1 VKHFFNNIGGTT
13 ATFMNVFT
21 QTLSYGDGKE
31 VTLETG
37 KLARQ
42 AHGSVVLSQG
52 KLKLLAT
59 VVSNKEA
66 RDGVDFLPMSV
77 DYQEKFA
84 AGGRIPGGFLRRE
97 GRLSNSEILV
107 CRIVDRTLRPLFPG
121 DYHAETQVMIQLI
134 SADAD
139 VVPDALVTLAAS
151 AAITISDIPF
161 EGPVSAPRV
170 GRINGE
176 WVINPSVAEME
187 NSDVDLI
194 VAGTAAD
201 INMVEGEMNG
211 ISEKEMVEALKF
223 AHTHIKNDCAA
234 QLALCDQMG
243 GRKAPREY
251 SHETNSEELAAT
263 VKEATYQQF
272 YDAAKVPSEKDE
284 RATKFGAINKAYI
297 ESLPEDTDSETKTM
311 VKRYLAKSKKEA
323 VRNMMLDNKQRL
335 DGRALNEVRQ
345 IWTEVDYLPSVH
357 GSALFTRGETQSLTS
372 VTLGSKLDQQ
382 MIDNYQAKSFSKL
395 MLHYNFPSFSVG
407 EARPN
412 RGPGRREIGHGNLAE
427 RGIKRMIPDDFPY
440 TLRIVSDILESNG
453 SSSMA
458 TVCAASMAMMDA
470 GIQVK
475 AGASGIAMGMVA
487 DKDGRY
493 AILSDILGD
502 EDHLGDMDFKVVG
515 NTDGI
520 YAVQMDMKVEGL
532 SYDVLEEALLQAKE
546 GRMHILGEMEKTI
559 STPNEGLKDHAPQIE
574 VMIIPKDKIGA
585 CIGSGGKVIQEIQAE
600 TGAIITIEEDGETGI
615 VEISGVGS
623 GPIEAAKEW
632 ILGIITDPEPG
643 TEYTG
648 KITKIMDFGA
658 FVEILP
664 GKEGLLHISEISWER
679 IETMDKAP
687 LKEGQEVT
695 VKLLAVDERSGK
707 LKLSMKVLT
716 EKPEGY
722 VERPPRERRDNDR
735 GGRGRDD
742 RRGGRDNR
750 GGGRGRDDRR
760 GGDRD
765 NRGGD
770 RRDNRSDN
778 RDSKPKNDSE
788 GDVG

>member
-1 VKHFFNNIGGTT
+1 
-13 ATFMNVFT
+13 MNVFT

-42 AHGSVVLSQG
+42 AHGAIVLSQG
-52 KLKLLAT
+52 RMKLLAT

-66 RDGVDFLPMSV
+66 RAGVDFLPMSV

-97 GRLSNSEILV
+97 GRLSNSEILI
-107 CRIVDRTLRPLFPG
+107 CRIVDRTLRPLFPS

-134 SADAD
+134 SADAEIL
-139 VVPDALVTLAAS
+139 PDALVALAAS
-151 AAITISDIPF
+151 AALTISDIPY
-161 EGPVSAPRV
+161 EGPISAPRV
-170 GRINGE
+170 GRVDGQ
-176 WVINPSVAEME
+176 WVINPTAAEME
-187 NSDVDLI
+187 NSDVDLL

-201 INMVEGEMNG
+201 VNMVEGEMNG

-223 AHTHIKNDCAA
+223 AHTFIKQDCAA
-234 QLALCDQMG
+234 QLALCEQMG

-251 SHETNSEELAAT
+251 NHETNSEELAAT
-263 VKEATYQQF
+263 VKEATYQKF

-284 RATKFGAINKAYI
+284 RSEKFGAINKEYI
-297 ESLPEDTDSETKTM
+297 ASLSEDTDGETITM

-323 VRNMMLDNKQRL
+323 VRNMMLDLKQRL

-345 IWTEVDYLPSVH
+345 IWSEVDYLPSVH

-412 RGPGRREIGHGNLAE
+412 RGPGRREIGHGALAE

-475 AGASGIAMGMVA
+475 SGASGIAMGMVA
-487 DKDGRY
+487 DKEGRY

-515 NTDGI
+515 NANGI

-532 SYDVLEEALLQAKE
+532 SYDVLEEALVQAKE

-559 STPNEGLKDHAPQIE
+559 SAPKTSLKDHAPQIE

-585 CIGSGGKVIQEIQAE
+585 CIGSGGKVIQQIQAE
-600 TGAIITIEEDGETGI
+600 TGAIITIEEDGDTGR
-615 VEISGVGS
+615 VEISGIGS
-623 GPIEAAKEW
+623 APIEAAKEW
-632 ILGIITDPEPG
+632 ITGIITDPEPG

-679 IETMDKAP
+679 LETMDKAP
-687 LKEGQEVT
+687 LSEGQEVT

-722 VERPPRERRDNDR
+722 VERPPREKRDGDRR
-735 GGRGRDD
+735 GGRDD
-742 RRGGRDNR
+742 RRGGGRDNR
-750 GGGRGRDDRR
+750 GGG
-760 GGDRD
+760 RD

-778 RDSKPKNDSE
+778 RNDDRDNKPAADSSE
-788 GDVG
+788 DVG

>member
-1 VKHFFNNIGGTT
+1 
-13 ATFMNVFT
+13 MNVFT
-21 QTLSYGDGKE
+21 QKLSYGDGKDI
-31 VTLETG
+31 TIETG

-42 AHGSVVLSQG
+42 AHGSVVVSQG

-59 VVSNKEA
+59 IVSNKDA

-107 CRIVDRTLRPLFPG
+107 CRIVDRTLRPLFPS
-121 DYHAETQVMIQLI
+121 DYHSETQVMIQLI
-134 SADAD
+134 SADPE
-139 VVPDALVTLAAS
+139 VMPDSLVGLAAS
-151 AAITISDIPF
+151 AALTITDIPF
-161 EGPVSAPRV
+161 EGPVSSLRV

-176 WVINPSVAEME
+176 WVINPFASQMADSE
-187 NSDVDLI
+187 VDLM

-211 ISEKEMVEALKF
+211 ISEKDMVEALKF

-234 QLALCDQMG
+234 QLELCDQMG
-243 GRKAPREY
+243 GRKAPRQY
-251 SHETNSEELAAT
+251 NHETNSDELKKQ
-263 VKEATYQQF
+263 VVDATYQKY
-272 YDAAKVPSEKDE
+272 YDAAKTPSVKEE
-284 RATKFGAINKAYI
+284 RAEKFKSIDNEYI
-297 ESLPEDTDSETKTM
+297 DSLPEDTDDSTMTM
-311 VKRYLAKSKKEA
+311 VKRYLGKSKKEA
-323 VRNMMLDNKQRL
+323 VRNMMLDLKQRL

-382 MIDNYQAKSFSKL
+382 MIDNYQEKSFSKF

-427 RGIKRMIPDDFPY
+427 RGLKRMIPDDFPY

-458 TVCAASMAMMDA
+458 TVCAGSMAMMDA

-475 AGASGIAMGMVA
+475 AGVSGIAMGMVA
-487 DKDGRY
+487 DDKGRY

-515 NTDGI
+515 NEDGI
-520 YAVQMDMKVEGL
+520 YACQMDMKVDGL

-546 GRMHILGEMEKTI
+546 GRMHILHEMEKTI
-559 STPNEGLKDHAPQIE
+559 ANPNSGLKDHAPQIE
-574 VMIIPKDKIGA
+574 MMTIPKDKIGA
-585 CIGSGGKVIQEIQAE
+585 VIGSGGKVIQEIQQE
-600 TGAIITIEEDGETGI
+600 TDATVTIEEDGDFGI

-632 ILGIITDPEPG
+632 ILGIITDPEVG
-643 TEYTG
+643 TEYVG
-648 KITKIMDFGA
+648 KIKSVVDFGA

-679 IETMDKAP
+679 LESMEDVFE
-687 LKEGQEVT
+687 EGEEVK
-695 VKLLAVDERSGK
+695 VKLIEFDERNGK
-707 LKLSMKVLT
+707 LRLSRKVLL

-722 VERPPRERRDNDR
+722 VERPPRERRDNNR
-735 GGRGRDD
+735 NSGD

-750 GGGRGRDDRR
+750 G
-760 GGDRD
+760 RD
-765 NRGGD
+765 NRG
-770 RRDNRSDN
+770 RNNR
-778 RDSKPKNDSE
+778 K
-788 GDVG
+788 

>member
-1 VKHFFNNIGGTT
+1 
-13 ATFMNVFT
+13 MNVFT
-21 QTLSYGDGKE
+21 QTLSYGDGKD

-42 AHGSVVLSQG
+42 AHGAVVLSQG
-52 KLKLLAT
+52 RMKLLAT

-66 RDGVDFLPMSV
+66 RAGVDFLPMSV

-97 GRLSNSEILV
+97 GRLSNSEILI
-107 CRIVDRTLRPLFPG
+107 CRIVDRTLRPLFPS

-139 VVPDALVTLAAS
+139 VLPDALVALAAS
-151 AAITISDIPF
+151 AALTISDIPY
-161 EGPVSAPRV
+161 EGPISAPRV
-170 GRINGE
+170 GRVDGE
-176 WVINPSVAEME
+176 WVINPTAAEME
-187 NSDVDLI
+187 NSDVDLL

-201 INMVEGEMNG
+201 VNMVEGEMNG

-223 AHTHIKNDCAA
+223 AHTFIKQDCAA

-251 SHETNSEELAAT
+251 NHETNSEELAAT
-263 VKEATYQQF
+263 VKEATYQKF

-284 RATKFGAINKAYI
+284 RSEKFGAINKEYI
-297 ESLPEDTDSETKTM
+297 ASLPEDTDGETITM

-323 VRNMMLDNKQRL
+323 VRNMMLDLKQRL

-345 IWTEVDYLPSVH
+345 IWSEVDYLPSVH

-412 RGPGRREIGHGNLAE
+412 RGPGRREIGHGALAE

-475 AGASGIAMGMVA
+475 SGASGIAMGMVA
-487 DKDGRY
+487 DKEGRY

-515 NTDGI
+515 NADGI

-532 SYDVLEEALLQAKE
+532 SYDVLEEALVQAKE

-559 STPNEGLKDHAPQIE
+559 SAPKTSLKDHAPQIE

-585 CIGSGGKVIQEIQAE
+585 CIGSGGKVIQQIQAE
-600 TGAIITIEEDGETGI
+600 TGAIITIEEDGDTGR
-615 VEISGVGS
+615 VEISGIGS
-623 GPIEAAKEW
+623 APIEAAKEW
-632 ILGIITDPEPG
+632 ITGIITDPEPG

-687 LKEGQEVT
+687 LSEGQEVT

-722 VERPPRERRDNDR
+722 VERPPREKRDGDRR
-735 GGRGRDD
+735 GGRDD
-742 RRGGRDNR
+742 RRGG
-750 GGGRGRDDRR
+750 G
-760 GGDRD
+760 RD

-778 RDSKPKNDSE
+778 RNDDRDNKPAADSSE
-788 GDVG
+788 DVG

>member
-1 VKHFFNNIGGTT
+1 
-13 ATFMNVFT
+13 MNVFT
-21 QTLSYGDGKE
+21 QKLSYGDGKDI
-31 VTLETG
+31 TIETG

-42 AHGSVVLSQG
+42 AHGSVVVSQG

-59 VVSNKEA
+59 IVSNKDA

-107 CRIVDRTLRPLFPG
+107 CRIVDRTLRPLFPS
-121 DYHAETQVMIQLI
+121 DYHSETQVMIQLI
-134 SADAD
+134 SADSE
-139 VVPDALVTLAAS
+139 VMPDALVGLAAS
-151 AAITISDIPF
+151 AALTITDIPF
-161 EGPVSAPRV
+161 EGPVSALRV

-176 WVINPSVAEME
+176 WVINPYASQMAD
-187 NSDVDLI
+187 SDVDLM

-234 QLALCDQMG
+234 QLALCDQLG
-243 GRKAPREY
+243 GRKAPRKY
-251 SHETNSEELAAT
+251 NHETNSDEL
-263 VKEATYQQF
+263 KKQIMDATYQKY
-272 YDAAKVPSEKDE
+272 YDAAKTPSVKEE
-284 RATKFGAINKAYI
+284 RAEKFKAIDNEYVD
-297 ESLPEDTDSETKTM
+297 SLPEDTDDSTMTM
-311 VKRYLAKSKKEA
+311 VKRYLGKSKKEA

-382 MIDNYQAKSFSKL
+382 MIDNYQEKSFSKF

-427 RGIKRMIPDDFPY
+427 RGLKRMIPDDFPY

-458 TVCAASMAMMDA
+458 TVCAGSMAMMDA

-475 AGASGIAMGMVA
+475 AGVSGIAMGMVA
-487 DKDGRY
+487 DDKGRY

-515 NTDGI
+515 NEDGI
-520 YAVQMDMKVEGL
+520 YACQMDMKVDGL
-532 SYDVLEEALLQAKE
+532 SYDVLEEALMQAKE
-546 GRMHILGEMEKTI
+546 GRMHILNEMEKTI
-559 STPNEGLKDHAPQIE
+559 SKPNTGLKDHAPQIE
-574 VMIIPKDKIGA
+574 VMTIPKDKIGA
-585 CIGSGGKVIQEIQAE
+585 VIGSGGKVIQEIQQE
-600 TGAIITIEEDGETGI
+600 TDAIVTIEEDGDFGI

-632 ILGIITDPEPG
+632 ILGIITDPEVG
-643 TEYTG
+643 TEYVG
-648 KITKIMDFGA
+648 KIKSIVDFGA

-679 IETMDKAP
+679 LESMADVFE
-687 LKEGQEVT
+687 EGEEVK
-695 VKLLAVDERSGK
+695 VKLIEFDERNGK
-707 LKLSMKVLT
+707 LRLSRKVLL

-722 VERPPRERRDNDR
+722 VERPPRERRDNNR
-735 GGRGRDD
+735 NGGD

-750 GGGRGRDDRR
+750 G
-760 GGDRD
+760 RD
-765 NRGGD
+765 NRG
-770 RRDNRSDN
+770 RNNR
-778 RDSKPKNDSE
+778 K
-788 GDVG
+788 

>member
-1 VKHFFNNIGGTT
+1 
-13 ATFMNVFT
+13 MNVFT
-21 QTLSYGDGKE
+21 QKLSYGDGKDI
-31 VTLETG
+31 TIETG

-42 AHGSVVLSQG
+42 AHGSVVVSQG

-59 VVSNKEA
+59 IVSNKDA

-107 CRIVDRTLRPLFPG
+107 CRIVDRTLRPLFPS
-121 DYHAETQVMIQLI
+121 DYHSETQVMIQLI
-134 SADAD
+134 SADPE
-139 VVPDALVTLAAS
+139 VMPDSLVGLAAS
-151 AAITISDIPF
+151 AALTITDIPF
-161 EGPVSAPRV
+161 EGPVSSLRV

-176 WVINPSVAEME
+176 WVINPFASQMAD
-187 NSDVDLI
+187 SDVDLM

-211 ISEKEMVEALKF
+211 ISEKDMVEALKF

-234 QLALCDQMG
+234 QLELCDQMG
-243 GRKAPREY
+243 GRKAPRQY
-251 SHETNSEELAAT
+251 NHETNSDDLKKQ
-263 VKEATYQQF
+263 VIDATYQKY
-272 YDAAKVPSEKDE
+272 YDAAKTPSVKEE
-284 RATKFGAINKAYI
+284 RAEKFKSIDNEYI
-297 ESLPEDTDSETKTM
+297 DSLPEDTDDSTMTM
-311 VKRYLAKSKKEA
+311 VKRYLGKSKKEA
-323 VRNMMLDNKQRL
+323 VRNMMLDLKQRL

-382 MIDNYQAKSFSKL
+382 MIDNYQEKSFSKF

-427 RGIKRMIPDDFPY
+427 RGLKRMIPDDFPY

-458 TVCAASMAMMDA
+458 TVCAGSMAMMDA

-475 AGASGIAMGMVA
+475 AGVSGIAMGMVA
-487 DKDGRY
+487 DDKGRY

-515 NTDGI
+515 NEDGI
-520 YAVQMDMKVEGL
+520 YACQMDMKVDGL

-546 GRMHILGEMEKTI
+546 GRMHILHEMEKTI
-559 STPNEGLKDHAPQIE
+559 AKPNSGLKDHAPQIE
-574 VMIIPKDKIGA
+574 MMTIPKDKIGA
-585 CIGSGGKVIQEIQAE
+585 VIGSGGKVIQEIQQE
-600 TGAIITIEEDGETGI
+600 TDATVTIEEDGDFGI

-632 ILGIITDPEPG
+632 ILGIITDPEVG
-643 TEYTG
+643 TEYVG
-648 KITKIMDFGA
+648 KIKSVVDFGA

-679 IETMDKAP
+679 LESMEDVFE
-687 LKEGQEVT
+687 EGEEVK
-695 VKLLAVDERSGK
+695 VKLIEFDERNGK
-707 LKLSMKVLT
+707 LRLSRKVLL

-722 VERPPRERRDNDR
+722 VERPPRERRDNNR
-735 GGRGRDD
+735 NSGD

-750 GGGRGRDDRR
+750 G
-760 GGDRD
+760 RD
-765 NRGGD
+765 NRG
-770 RRDNRSDN
+770 RNNR
-778 RDSKPKNDSE
+778 K
-788 GDVG
+788 

>member
-1 VKHFFNNIGGTT
+1 
-13 ATFMNVFT
+13 MNVFT
-21 QTLSYGDGKE
+21 QKLSYGDGKDI
-31 VTLETG
+31 TIETG

-42 AHGSVVLSQG
+42 AHGSVVVSQG

-59 VVSNKEA
+59 IVSNKDA

-107 CRIVDRTLRPLFPG
+107 CRIVDRTLRPLFPS
-121 DYHAETQVMIQLI
+121 DYHSETQVMIQLI
-134 SADAD
+134 SADSE
-139 VVPDALVTLAAS
+139 VMPDALVGLAAS
-151 AAITISDIPF
+151 AALTITDIPF
-161 EGPVSAPRV
+161 EGPVSALRV

-176 WVINPSVAEME
+176 WVINPYASQMAD
-187 NSDVDLI
+187 SDVDLM

-234 QLALCDQMG
+234 QVALCDQLG

-251 SHETNSEELAAT
+251 NHETNSDELKKQ
-263 VKEATYQQF
+263 VMDATYQKY
-272 YDAAKVPSEKDE
+272 YDAAKTPSVKEE
-284 RATKFGAINKAYI
+284 RAEKFKAIDNEYVD
-297 ESLPEDTDSETKTM
+297 SLPEDTDDSTMTM
-311 VKRYLAKSKKEA
+311 VKRYLGKSKKEA

-382 MIDNYQAKSFSKL
+382 MIDNYQEKSFSKF

-427 RGIKRMIPDDFPY
+427 RGLKRMIPDDFPY

-458 TVCAASMAMMDA
+458 TVCAGSMAMMDA

-475 AGASGIAMGMVA
+475 AGVSGIAMGMVA
-487 DKDGRY
+487 DDKGRY

-515 NTDGI
+515 NEDGI
-520 YAVQMDMKVEGL
+520 YACQMDMKVDGL
-532 SYDVLEEALLQAKE
+532 SYDVLEEALMQAKE
-546 GRMHILGEMEKTI
+546 GRMHILNEMEKTI
-559 STPNEGLKDHAPQIE
+559 SKPNTGLKDHAPQIE
-574 VMIIPKDKIGA
+574 VMTIPKDKIGA
-585 CIGSGGKVIQEIQAE
+585 VIGSGGKVIQEIQQE
-600 TGAIITIEEDGETGI
+600 TDAIVTIEEDGDFGI

-632 ILGIITDPEPG
+632 ILGIITDPEVG
-643 TEYTG
+643 T
-648 KITKIMDFGA
+648 
-658 FVEILP
+658 
-664 GKEGLLHISEISWER
+664 
-679 IETMDKAP
+679 
-687 LKEGQEVT
+687 
-695 VKLLAVDERSGK
+695 
-707 LKLSMKVLT
+707 
-716 EKPEGY
+716 
-722 VERPPRERRDNDR
+722 
-735 GGRGRDD
+735 
-742 RRGGRDNR
+742 
-750 GGGRGRDDRR
+750 
-760 GGDRD
+760 
-765 NRGGD
+765 
-770 RRDNRSDN
+770 
-778 RDSKPKNDSE
+778 
-788 GDVG
+788 

>member
-1 VKHFFNNIGGTT
+1 
-13 ATFMNVFT
+13 MNVFT
-21 QTLSYGDGKE
+21 QKLSYGDGKDI
-31 VTLETG
+31 TIETG

-42 AHGSVVLSQG
+42 AHGSVVVSQG

-59 VVSNKEA
+59 IVSNKDA

-107 CRIVDRTLRPLFPG
+107 CRIVDRTLRPLFPS
-121 DYHAETQVMIQLI
+121 DYHSETQVMIQLI
-134 SADAD
+134 SADPE
-139 VVPDALVTLAAS
+139 VMPDSLVGLAAS
-151 AAITISDIPF
+151 AALTITDIPF
-161 EGPVSAPRV
+161 EGPVSSLRV

-176 WVINPSVAEME
+176 WVINPFASQMAD
-187 NSDVDLI
+187 SDVDLM

-211 ISEKEMVEALKF
+211 ISEKDMVEALKF

-234 QLALCDQMG
+234 QLELCDQMG
-243 GRKAPREY
+243 GRKAPRQY
-251 SHETNSEELAAT
+251 NHETNSDELKKQ
-263 VKEATYQQF
+263 VVDATYQKY
-272 YDAAKVPSEKDE
+272 YDAAKTPSVKEE
-284 RATKFGAINKAYI
+284 RAEKFKSIDNEYI
-297 ESLPEDTDSETKTM
+297 DSLPEDTDDSTMTM
-311 VKRYLAKSKKEA
+311 VKRYLGKSKKEA
-323 VRNMMLDNKQRL
+323 VRNMMLDLKQRL

-382 MIDNYQAKSFSKL
+382 MIDNYQEKSFSKF

-427 RGIKRMIPDDFPY
+427 RGLKRMIPDDFPY

-458 TVCAASMAMMDA
+458 TVCAGSMAMMDA

-475 AGASGIAMGMVA
+475 AGVSGIAMGMVA
-487 DKDGRY
+487 DDKGRY

-515 NTDGI
+515 NEDGI
-520 YAVQMDMKVEGL
+520 YACQMDMKVDGL

-546 GRMHILGEMEKTI
+546 GRMHILHEMEKTI
-559 STPNEGLKDHAPQIE
+559 ANPNSGLKDHAPQIE
-574 VMIIPKDKIGA
+574 MMTIPKDKIGA
-585 CIGSGGKVIQEIQAE
+585 VIGSGGKVIQEIQQE
-600 TGAIITIEEDGETGI
+600 TDATVTIEEDGDFGI

-632 ILGIITDPEPG
+632 ILGIITDPEVG
-643 TEYTG
+643 TEYVG
-648 KITKIMDFGA
+648 KIKSVVDFGA

-679 IETMDKAP
+679 LESMEDVFE
-687 LKEGQEVT
+687 EGEEVK
-695 VKLLAVDERSGK
+695 VKLIEFDERNGK
-707 LKLSMKVLT
+707 LRLSRKVLL

-722 VERPPRERRDNDR
+722 VERPPRERRDNNR
-735 GGRGRDD
+735 NSGD

-750 GGGRGRDDRR
+750 G
-760 GGDRD
+760 RD
-765 NRGGD
+765 NRG
-770 RRDNRSDN
+770 RNNR
-778 RDSKPKNDSE
+778 K
-788 GDVG
+788 

>member
-1 VKHFFNNIGGTT
+1 
-13 ATFMNVFT
+13 MNVFT
-21 QTLSYGDGKE
+21 QKLSYGDGKDI
-31 VTLETG
+31 TIETG

-42 AHGSVVLSQG
+42 AHGSVVVSQG

-59 VVSNKEA
+59 IVSNKDA

-107 CRIVDRTLRPLFPG
+107 CRIVDRTLRPLFPS
-121 DYHAETQVMIQLI
+121 DYHSETQVMIQLI
-134 SADAD
+134 SADPE
-139 VVPDALVTLAAS
+139 VMPDSLVGLAAS
-151 AAITISDIPF
+151 AALTITDIPF
-161 EGPVSAPRV
+161 EGPVSSLRV

-176 WVINPSVAEME
+176 WVINPFASQMAD
-187 NSDVDLI
+187 SDVDLM

-211 ISEKEMVEALKF
+211 ISEKDMVEALKF

-234 QLALCDQMG
+234 QLELCNQMG
-243 GRKAPREY
+243 GRKAPRQY
-251 SHETNSEELAAT
+251 NHETNSDELKKQ
-263 VKEATYQQF
+263 VVDATYQKY
-272 YDAAKVPSEKDE
+272 YDAAKTPSVKEE
-284 RATKFGAINKAYI
+284 RAEKFKSIDNEYI
-297 ESLPEDTDSETKTM
+297 DSLPEDTDDSTMTM
-311 VKRYLAKSKKEA
+311 VKRYLGKSKKEA
-323 VRNMMLDNKQRL
+323 VRNMMLDLKQRL

-382 MIDNYQAKSFSKL
+382 MIDNYQEKSFSKF

-427 RGIKRMIPDDFPY
+427 RGLKRMIPDDFPY

-458 TVCAASMAMMDA
+458 TVCAGSMAMMDA

-475 AGASGIAMGMVA
+475 AGVSGIAMGMVA
-487 DKDGRY
+487 DDKGRY

-515 NTDGI
+515 NEDGI
-520 YAVQMDMKVEGL
+520 YACQMDMKVDGL

-546 GRMHILGEMEKTI
+546 GRMHILHEMEKTI
-559 STPNEGLKDHAPQIE
+559 AKPNSGLKDHAPQIE
-574 VMIIPKDKIGA
+574 MMTIPKDKIGA
-585 CIGSGGKVIQEIQAE
+585 VIGSGGKVIQEIQQE
-600 TGAIITIEEDGETGI
+600 TDATVTIEEDGDFGI

-632 ILGIITDPEPG
+632 ILGIITDPEVG
-643 TEYTG
+643 TEYVG
-648 KITKIMDFGA
+648 KIKSVVDFGA

-679 IETMDKAP
+679 LESMEDVFE
-687 LKEGQEVT
+687 EGEEVK
-695 VKLLAVDERSGK
+695 VKLIEFDERNGK
-707 LKLSMKVLT
+707 LRLSRKVLL

-722 VERPPRERRDNDR
+722 VERPPRERRDNNR
-735 GGRGRDD
+735 NSGD

-750 GGGRGRDDRR
+750 G
-760 GGDRD
+760 RD
-765 NRGGD
+765 NRG
-770 RRDNRSDN
+770 RNNR
-778 RDSKPKNDSE
+778 K
-788 GDVG
+788 

>member
-1 VKHFFNNIGGTT
+1 
-13 ATFMNVFT
+13 MNVFT
-21 QTLSYGDGKE
+21 QTLSYGDGKD

-42 AHGSVVLSQG
+42 AHGAIVLSQG
-52 KLKLLAT
+52 RMKLLAT

-66 RDGVDFLPMSV
+66 RAGVDFLPMSV

-97 GRLSNSEILV
+97 GRLSNSEILI
-107 CRIVDRTLRPLFPG
+107 CRIVDRTLRPLFPS

-134 SADAD
+134 SADVD
-139 VVPDALVTLAAS
+139 VLPDALVALAAS
-151 AAITISDIPF
+151 AALTISDIPY
-161 EGPVSAPRV
+161 EGPISAPRV
-170 GRINGE
+170 GRVDGE
-176 WVINPSVAEME
+176 WVINPTAAEME
-187 NSDVDLI
+187 NSDVDLL

-201 INMVEGEMNG
+201 VNMVEGEMNG

-223 AHTHIKNDCAA
+223 AHTFIKQDCAA

-251 SHETNSEELAAT
+251 NHETNSEELAAT
-263 VKEATYQQF
+263 VKEATYQKF

-284 RATKFGAINKAYI
+284 RSEKFGAINKEYI
-297 ESLPEDTDSETKTM
+297 ASLSEDTDGETITM

-323 VRNMMLDNKQRL
+323 VRNMMLDLKQRL

-345 IWTEVDYLPSVH
+345 IWSEVDYLPSVH

-412 RGPGRREIGHGNLAE
+412 RGPGRREIGHGALAE

-475 AGASGIAMGMVA
+475 SGASGIAMGMVA
-487 DKDGRY
+487 DKEGRY

-515 NTDGI
+515 NADGI

-532 SYDVLEEALLQAKE
+532 SYDVLEEALVQAKE

-559 STPNEGLKDHAPQIE
+559 SAPKTSLKDHAPQIE

-585 CIGSGGKVIQEIQAE
+585 CIGSGGKVIQQIQAE
-600 TGAIITIEEDGETGI
+600 TGAIITIEEDGDTGR
-615 VEISGVGS
+615 VEISGIGS
-623 GPIEAAKEW
+623 APIEAAKEW
-632 ILGIITDPEPG
+632 ITGIITDPEPG

-687 LKEGQEVT
+687 LSEGQEVT

-722 VERPPRERRDNDR
+722 VERPPREKRDGDRR
-735 GGRGRDD
+735 GGRDD
-742 RRGGRDNR
+742 RRGGGRDNR
-750 GGGRGRDDRR
+750 GGG
-760 GGDRD
+760 RD

-778 RDSKPKNDSE
+778 RNDDRDNKPAADSSE
-788 GDVG
+788 DVG

>member
-1 VKHFFNNIGGTT
+1 
-13 ATFMNVFT
+13 MNVFT
-21 QTLSYGDGKE
+21 QKLSYGDGKD

-42 AHGSVVLSQG
+42 AHGAVVLTQG
-52 KLKLLAT
+52 KMKLLAT
-59 VVSNKEA
+59 VVSNKDA

-97 GRLSNSEILV
+97 GRLSNAEILV
-107 CRIVDRTLRPLFPG
+107 CRIVDRTLRPLFPN
-121 DYHAETQVMIQLI
+121 DYHAETQVMIQLM

-139 VVPDALVTLAAS
+139 VLPDALVALAAS
-151 AAITISDIPF
+151 AALTITDIPF
-161 EGPVSAPRV
+161 EGPVSSPRV

-176 WVINPSVAEME
+176 WVINPTASEME
-187 NSDVDLI
+187 NSDVDLM

-223 AHTHIKNDCAA
+223 AHQFIKKDCEA
-234 QLALCDQMG
+234 QLALCEQMG
-243 GRKAPREY
+243 GRKASRVY
-251 SHETNSEELAAT
+251 NHETNSDELKTT
-263 VKEATYQQF
+263 VIDATYQKY
-272 YDAAKVPSEKDE
+272 YDAAKVPSVKEERSEKF
-284 RATKFGAINKAYI
+284 KAIDKEYI
-297 ESLPEDTDSETKTM
+297 ESLSEDTDGETLTM
-311 VKRYLAKSKKEA
+311 VKRYLGKSKKEA
-323 VRNMMLDNKQRL
+323 VRNMMLDLKQRL

-345 IWTEVDYLPSVH
+345 IWSEVDFLPSAH

-382 MIDNYQAKSFSKL
+382 MIDNAMEKYFSKF

-427 RGIKRMIPDDFPY
+427 RGLKKMLPDDFPY

-458 TVCAASMAMMDA
+458 TVCAGSMAMMDA

-475 AGASGIAMGMVA
+475 SGLSGIAMGMVA
-487 DKDGRY
+487 DKDGSY

-502 EDHLGDMDFKVVG
+502 EDHLGDMDFKVMG
-515 NTDGI
+515 NENGI
-520 YAVQMDMKVEGL
+520 YACQMDMKVEGL

-546 GRMHILGEMEKTI
+546 GRIHILREMEKTI
-559 STPNEGLKDHAPQIE
+559 AKPNENLKDHAPQIE
-574 VMIIPKDKIGA
+574 MMQIPKYKIGA
-585 CIGSGGKVIQEIQAE
+585 VIGSGGKVIQEIQRE
-600 TGAIITIEEDGETGI
+600 TGAIVTIEEEGDFGN

-623 GPIEAAKEW
+623 GPIEAAKAW
-632 ILGIITDPEPG
+632 IMGIITDPEPG

-658 FVEILP
+658 FVQILP

-687 LKEGQEVT
+687 LAEGQEVT
-695 VKLLAVDERSGK
+695 VKLLEIDERSGK
-707 LKLSMKVLT
+707 MKLSMKVLT

-722 VERPPRERRDNDR
+722 IERPPREKREGDR
-735 GGRGRDD
+735 GGRDD
-742 RRGGRDNR
+742 RRGGGRDNR

-760 GGDRD
+760 SNDR
-765 NRGGD
+765 
-770 RRDNRSDN
+770 
-778 RDSKPKNDSE
+778 
-788 GDVG
+788 

>member
-1 VKHFFNNIGGTT
+1 
-13 ATFMNVFT
+13 MNVFT
-21 QTLSYGDGKE
+21 QKLSYGDGKDI
-31 VTLETG
+31 TIETG

-42 AHGSVVLSQG
+42 AHGSVVVSQG

-59 VVSNKEA
+59 IVSNKDA

-97 GRLSNSEILV
+97 GRLSNAEILV
-107 CRIVDRTLRPLFPG
+107 CRIVDRTLRPLFPS
-121 DYHAETQVMIQLI
+121 DYHSETQVMIQLI
-134 SADAD
+134 SADSE
-139 VVPDALVTLAAS
+139 VMPDALVGLAAS
-151 AAITISDIPF
+151 AALTLTDIPF
-161 EGPVSAPRV
+161 EGPVSALRV

-176 WVINPSVAEME
+176 WVINPYASQMAD
-187 NSDVDLI
+187 SDVDLM

-201 INMVEGEMNG
+201 INMVEGEMSG

-243 GRKAPREY
+243 GRKTPREY
-251 SHETNSEELAAT
+251 NHETNSDELKKQ
-263 VKEATYQQF
+263 VMDATYQKY
-272 YDAAKVPSEKDE
+272 YDAAKTPSVKEE
-284 RATKFGAINKAYI
+284 RAEKFKAIDNEYVD
-297 ESLPEDTDSETKTM
+297 SLPEDTDDTKMTM
-311 VKRYLAKSKKEA
+311 IKRYLGKSKKEA

-382 MIDNYQAKSFSKL
+382 MIDNYQEKSFSKF

-427 RGIKRMIPDDFPY
+427 RGLKRMIPDDFPY

-458 TVCAASMAMMDA
+458 TVCAGSMAMMDA

-475 AGASGIAMGMVA
+475 AGVSGIAMGMVA
-487 DKDGRY
+487 DDKGRY

-515 NTDGI
+515 NEDGI
-520 YAVQMDMKVEGL
+520 YACQMDMKVDGL
-532 SYDVLEEALLQAKE
+532 SYDVLEEALMQAKE
-546 GRMHILGEMEKTI
+546 GRMHILNEMEKTI
-559 STPNEGLKDHAPQIE
+559 SKPNKGLKDHAPQIE
-574 VMIIPKDKIGA
+574 VMTIPKDKIGA
-585 CIGSGGKVIQEIQAE
+585 VIGSGGKVIQEIQQE
-600 TGAIITIEEDGETGI
+600 TDAIVTIEEDGDFGI

-632 ILGIITDPEPG
+632 ILGIITDPEVG
-643 TEYTG
+643 TEYVG
-648 KITKIMDFGA
+648 KIKSIVDFGA

-679 IETMDKAP
+679 LESMADVFE
-687 LKEGQEVT
+687 EGEEVK
-695 VKLLAVDERSGK
+695 VKLIEFDERNGK
-707 LKLSMKVLT
+707 LRLSRKVLL

-722 VERPPRERRDNDR
+722 VERPPRERRDNNR
-735 GGRGRDD
+735 NGGD

-750 GGGRGRDDRR
+750 G
-760 GGDRD
+760 RD
-765 NRGGD
+765 NRG
-770 RRDNRSDN
+770 RNNR
-778 RDSKPKNDSE
+778 K
-788 GDVG
+788 

>member
-1 VKHFFNNIGGTT
+1 
-13 ATFMNVFT
+13 MNVFT
-21 QTLSYGDGKE
+21 QKLSYGDGKD

-42 AHGSVVLSQG
+42 AHGAVVLTQG
-52 KLKLLAT
+52 KMKLLAT
-59 VVSNKEA
+59 VVSNKDA

-97 GRLSNSEILV
+97 GRLSNAEILV
-107 CRIVDRTLRPLFPG
+107 CRIVDRTLRPLFPN
-121 DYHAETQVMIQLI
+121 DYHAETQVMIQLM

-139 VVPDALVTLAAS
+139 VLPDALVALAAS
-151 AAITISDIPF
+151 AALTITDIPF
-161 EGPVSAPRV
+161 EGPVSSPRV

-176 WVINPSVAEME
+176 WVINPTASEME
-187 NSDVDLI
+187 NSDVDLM

-223 AHTHIKNDCAA
+223 AHQFIKKDCEA
-234 QLALCDQMG
+234 QLALCEQMG
-243 GRKAPREY
+243 GRKASRVY
-251 SHETNSEELAAT
+251 NHETNSDELKTT
-263 VKEATYQQF
+263 VIDATYQKY
-272 YDAAKVPSEKDE
+272 YDAAKVPSVKEERSEKF
-284 RATKFGAINKAYI
+284 KAIDKEYI
-297 ESLPEDTDSETKTM
+297 ESLSEDTDGETLTM
-311 VKRYLAKSKKEA
+311 VKRYLGKSKKEA
-323 VRNMMLDNKQRL
+323 VRNMMLDLKQRL

-345 IWTEVDYLPSVH
+345 IWSEVDFLPSAH

-382 MIDNYQAKSFSKL
+382 MIDNAMEKYFSKF

-427 RGIKRMIPDDFPY
+427 RGLKKMLPDDFPY

-458 TVCAASMAMMDA
+458 TVCAGSMAMMDA

-475 AGASGIAMGMVA
+475 SGLSGIAMGMVA

-502 EDHLGDMDFKVVG
+502 EDHLGDMDFKVMG
-515 NTDGI
+515 NENGI
-520 YAVQMDMKVEGL
+520 YACQMDMKVEGL

-546 GRMHILGEMEKTI
+546 GRIHILREMEKTI
-559 STPNEGLKDHAPQIE
+559 AKPNENLKDHAPQIE
-574 VMIIPKDKIGA
+574 MMQIPKDKIGA
-585 CIGSGGKVIQEIQAE
+585 VIGSGGKVIQEIQRE
-600 TGAIITIEEDGETGI
+600 TGAIVTIEEEGDFGN

-623 GPIEAAKEW
+623 GPIEAAKAW
-632 ILGIITDPEPG
+632 IMGIITDPEPG

-658 FVEILP
+658 FVQILP

-687 LKEGQEVT
+687 LAEGQEVT
-695 VKLLAVDERSGK
+695 VKLLEIDERSGK
-707 LKLSMKVLT
+707 MKLSMKVLT

-722 VERPPRERRDNDR
+722 IERPPREKREGDR
-735 GGRGRDD
+735 GGRDD
-742 RRGGRDNR
+742 RRGGGRDNR

-760 GGDRD
+760 SNDR
-765 NRGGD
+765 
-770 RRDNRSDN
+770 
-778 RDSKPKNDSE
+778 
-788 GDVG
+788 

>member
-1 VKHFFNNIGGTT
+1 
-13 ATFMNVFT
+13 MNVFT
-21 QTLSYGDGKE
+21 QKLSYGDGKD

-42 AHGSVVLSQG
+42 AHGAVVLTQG
-52 KLKLLAT
+52 KMKLLAT
-59 VVSNKEA
+59 VVSNKDA

-97 GRLSNSEILV
+97 GRLSNAEILV
-107 CRIVDRTLRPLFPG
+107 CRIVDRTLRPLFPN
-121 DYHAETQVMIQLI
+121 DYHAETQVMIQLM

-139 VVPDALVTLAAS
+139 VLPDALVALAAS
-151 AAITISDIPF
+151 AALTITDIPF
-161 EGPVSAPRV
+161 EGPVSSPRV

-176 WVINPSVAEME
+176 WVINPTASEME
-187 NSDVDLI
+187 NSDVDLM

-223 AHTHIKNDCAA
+223 AHQFIKKDCEA
-234 QLALCDQMG
+234 QLALCEQMG
-243 GRKAPREY
+243 GRKASRVY
-251 SHETNSEELAAT
+251 NHETNSDELKTT
-263 VKEATYQQF
+263 VIDATYQKY
-272 YDAAKVPSEKDE
+272 YDAAKVPSVKEERSEKF
-284 RATKFGAINKAYI
+284 KAIDKEYI
-297 ESLPEDTDSETKTM
+297 ESLSEDTDGETLIM
-311 VKRYLAKSKKEA
+311 VKRYLGKSKKEA
-323 VRNMMLDNKQRL
+323 VRNMMLDLKQRL

-345 IWTEVDYLPSVH
+345 IWSEVDFLPSAH

-382 MIDNYQAKSFSKL
+382 MIDNAMEKYFSKF

-427 RGIKRMIPDDFPY
+427 RGLKKMLPDDFPY

-458 TVCAASMAMMDA
+458 TVCAGSMAMMDA

-475 AGASGIAMGMVA
+475 SGLSGIAMGMVA

-502 EDHLGDMDFKVVG
+502 EDHLGDMDFKVMG
-515 NTDGI
+515 NENGI
-520 YAVQMDMKVEGL
+520 YACQMDMKVEGL

-546 GRMHILGEMEKTI
+546 GRIHILREMEKTI
-559 STPNEGLKDHAPQIE
+559 AKPNENLKDHAPQIE
-574 VMIIPKDKIGA
+574 MMQIPKDKIGA
-585 CIGSGGKVIQEIQAE
+585 VIGSGGKVIQEIQRE
-600 TGAIITIEEDGETGI
+600 TGAIVTIEEEGDFGN

-623 GPIEAAKEW
+623 GPIEAAKAW

-658 FVEILP
+658 FVQILP

-687 LKEGQEVT
+687 LAEGQEVT
-695 VKLLAVDERSGK
+695 VKLLEIDERSGK
-707 LKLSMKVLT
+707 MKLSMKVLT

-722 VERPPRERRDNDR
+722 IERPPREKREGDR
-735 GGRGRDD
+735 GGRDD
-742 RRGGRDNR
+742 RRGGGRDNR

-760 GGDRD
+760 SNDR
-765 NRGGD
+765 
-770 RRDNRSDN
+770 
-778 RDSKPKNDSE
+778 
-788 GDVG
+788 

>member
-1 VKHFFNNIGGTT
+1 
-13 ATFMNVFT
+13 MNVFT
-21 QTLSYGDGKE
+21 QTLSYGDGKD

-42 AHGSVVLSQG
+42 AHGAIVLSQG
-52 KLKLLAT
+52 RMKLLAT

-66 RDGVDFLPMSV
+66 RAGVDFLPMSV

-97 GRLSNSEILV
+97 GRLSNSEILI
-107 CRIVDRTLRPLFPG
+107 CRIVDRTLRPLFPS

-139 VVPDALVTLAAS
+139 VLPDALVALAAS
-151 AAITISDIPF
+151 AALTISDIPY
-161 EGPVSAPRV
+161 EGPISAPRV
-170 GRINGE
+170 GRVDGE
-176 WVINPSVAEME
+176 WVINPTAAEME
-187 NSDVDLI
+187 NSDVDLL

-201 INMVEGEMNG
+201 VNMVEGEMNG

-223 AHTHIKNDCAA
+223 AHTFIKQDCAA

-251 SHETNSEELAAT
+251 NHETNSEELAAT
-263 VKEATYQQF
+263 VKEATYQKF

-284 RATKFGAINKAYI
+284 RSEKFGAINKEYI
-297 ESLPEDTDSETKTM
+297 ASLSEDTDGETITM
-311 VKRYLAKSKKEA
+311 VKRDLAKSKKEA
-323 VRNMMLDNKQRL
+323 ERNMMLDLKQRL

-345 IWTEVDYLPSVH
+345 IWSEVDYLPSVH

-412 RGPGRREIGHGNLAE
+412 RGPGRREIGHGALAE

-475 AGASGIAMGMVA
+475 SGASGIAMGMVA
-487 DKDGRY
+487 DKEGRY

-515 NTDGI
+515 NANGI

-532 SYDVLEEALLQAKE
+532 SYDVLEEALVQAKE

-559 STPNEGLKDHAPQIE
+559 SAPKTSLKDHAPQIE

-585 CIGSGGKVIQEIQAE
+585 CIGSGGKVIQQIQAE
-600 TGAIITIEEDGETGI
+600 TGAIITIEEDGDTGR
-615 VEISGVGS
+615 VEISGIGS
-623 GPIEAAKEW
+623 APIEAAKEW
-632 ILGIITDPEPG
+632 ITGIITDPEPG

-687 LKEGQEVT
+687 LSEGQEVT

-722 VERPPRERRDNDR
+722 VERPPREKRDGDRR
-735 GGRGRDD
+735 GGRDD
-742 RRGGRDNR
+742 RRGGGRDNR
-750 GGGRGRDDRR
+750 GGG
-760 GGDRD
+760 RD

-778 RDSKPKNDSE
+778 RNDDRDNKPAADSSE
-788 GDVG
+788 DVG

>member
-1 VKHFFNNIGGTT
+1 
-13 ATFMNVFT
+13 MNVFT
-21 QTLSYGDGKE
+21 QKLSYGDGKDI
-31 VTLETG
+31 TIETG

-42 AHGSVVLSQG
+42 AHGSVVVSQG

-59 VVSNKEA
+59 IVSNKDA

-97 GRLSNSEILV
+97 GRLSNAEILV
-107 CRIVDRTLRPLFPG
+107 CRIVDRTLRPLFPS
-121 DYHAETQVMIQLI
+121 DYHSETQVMIQLI
-134 SADAD
+134 SADSE
-139 VVPDALVTLAAS
+139 VMPDALVGLAAS
-151 AAITISDIPF
+151 AALTITDIPF
-161 EGPVSAPRV
+161 EGPVSALRV

-176 WVINPSVAEME
+176 WLINPYASQMAD
-187 NSDVDLI
+187 SDVDLM

-243 GRKAPREY
+243 GRKTPREY
-251 SHETNSEELAAT
+251 NHETNSDELKKQ
-263 VKEATYQQF
+263 VMDATYQKY
-272 YDAAKVPSEKDE
+272 YDAAKTPSVKEE
-284 RATKFGAINKAYI
+284 RAEKFKAIDNEYVD
-297 ESLPEDTDSETKTM
+297 SLPEDTDDTKMTM
-311 VKRYLAKSKKEA
+311 IKRYLGKSKKEA

-382 MIDNYQAKSFSKL
+382 MIDNYQEKSFSKF

-427 RGIKRMIPDDFPY
+427 RGLKRMIPDDFPY

-458 TVCAASMAMMDA
+458 TVCAGSMAMMDA

-475 AGASGIAMGMVA
+475 AGVSGIAMGMVA
-487 DKDGRY
+487 DDKGRY

-515 NTDGI
+515 NEDGI
-520 YAVQMDMKVEGL
+520 YACQMDMKVDGL
-532 SYDVLEEALLQAKE
+532 SYDVLEEALMQAKE
-546 GRMHILGEMEKTI
+546 GRMHILNEMEKTI
-559 STPNEGLKDHAPQIE
+559 SKPNKGLKDHAPQIE
-574 VMIIPKDKIGA
+574 VMTIPKDKIGA
-585 CIGSGGKVIQEIQAE
+585 VIGSGGKVIQEIQQE
-600 TGAIITIEEDGETGI
+600 TDATVTIEEDGDFGI

-632 ILGIITDPEPG
+632 ILGIITDPEVG
-643 TEYTG
+643 TEYVG
-648 KITKIMDFGA
+648 KIKSIVDFGA

-679 IETMDKAP
+679 LESMADVFE
-687 LKEGQEVT
+687 EGEEVK
-695 VKLLAVDERSGK
+695 VKLIEFDERNGK
-707 LKLSMKVLT
+707 LRLSRKVLL

-722 VERPPRERRDNDR
+722 VERPPRERRDNNR
-735 GGRGRDD
+735 NGGD

-750 GGGRGRDDRR
+750 G
-760 GGDRD
+760 RD
-765 NRGGD
+765 NRG
-770 RRDNRSDN
+770 RNNR
-778 RDSKPKNDSE
+778 K
-788 GDVG
+788 

>member
-1 VKHFFNNIGGTT
+1 
-13 ATFMNVFT
+13 MNVFT
-21 QTLSYGDGKE
+21 QKLSYGDGKDI
-31 VTLETG
+31 TIETG

-42 AHGSVVLSQG
+42 AHGSVVVSQG

-59 VVSNKEA
+59 IVSNEDA

-77 DYQEKFA
+77 DYHEKFA

-107 CRIVDRTLRPLFPG
+107 CRIVDRTLRPLFPS
-121 DYHAETQVMIQLI
+121 DYHSETQVMIQLI
-134 SADAD
+134 SADPE
-139 VVPDALVTLAAS
+139 VMPDSLVGLAAS
-151 AAITISDIPF
+151 AALTITDIPF
-161 EGPVSAPRV
+161 EGPVSSLRV

-176 WVINPSVAEME
+176 WIINPFASQMAD
-187 NSDVDLI
+187 SDVDLM

-211 ISEKEMVEALKF
+211 ISEKDMVEALKF

-234 QLALCDQMG
+234 QLELCDQMG
-243 GRKAPREY
+243 GRKAPRQY
-251 SHETNSEELAAT
+251 NHETNSDELKKQ
-263 VKEATYQQF
+263 VVDATYQKY
-272 YDAAKVPSEKDE
+272 YDAAKTPSVKEE
-284 RATKFGAINKAYI
+284 RAEKFKSIDNEYI
-297 ESLPEDTDSETKTM
+297 DSLPEDTDDSTMTM
-311 VKRYLAKSKKEA
+311 VKRYLGMSKKEA
-323 VRNMMLDNKQRL
+323 VRNMMLDLKQRL

-382 MIDNYQAKSFSKL
+382 MIDNYQEKSFSKF

-427 RGIKRMIPDDFPY
+427 RGLKRMIPDDFPY

-458 TVCAASMAMMDA
+458 TVCAGSMAMMDA

-475 AGASGIAMGMVA
+475 AGVSGIAMGMVA
-487 DKDGRY
+487 DDKGRY

-515 NTDGI
+515 NEDGI
-520 YAVQMDMKVEGL
+520 YACQMDMKVDGL

-546 GRMHILGEMEKTI
+546 GRMHILHEMEKTI
-559 STPNEGLKDHAPQIE
+559 ANPNSGLKDHAPQIE
-574 VMIIPKDKIGA
+574 MMTIPKDKIGA
-585 CIGSGGKVIQEIQAE
+585 VIGSGGKVIQEIQQE
-600 TGAIITIEEDGETGI
+600 TDATVTIEEDGDFGI

-632 ILGIITDPEPG
+632 ILGIITDPEVG
-643 TEYTG
+643 TEYVG
-648 KITKIMDFGA
+648 KIKSVVDFGA

-679 IETMDKAP
+679 LESMEDVFE
-687 LKEGQEVT
+687 EGEEVK
-695 VKLLAVDERSGK
+695 VKLIEFDERNGK
-707 LKLSMKVLT
+707 LRLSRKVLL

-722 VERPPRERRDNDR
+722 VERPPRERRDNNR
-735 GGRGRDD
+735 NSGD

-750 GGGRGRDDRR
+750 G
-760 GGDRD
+760 RD
-765 NRGGD
+765 NRG
-770 RRDNRSDN
+770 RNNR
-778 RDSKPKNDSE
+778 K
-788 GDVG
+788 

>member
-1 VKHFFNNIGGTT
+1 
-13 ATFMNVFT
+13 MNVFT
-21 QTLSYGDGKE
+21 QKLSYGDGKDI
-31 VTLETG
+31 TIETG

-42 AHGSVVLSQG
+42 AHGSVVVSQG

-59 VVSNKEA
+59 IVSNKDA

-107 CRIVDRTLRPLFPG
+107 CRIVDRTLRPLFPS
-121 DYHAETQVMIQLI
+121 DYHSETQVMIQLI
-134 SADAD
+134 SADPE
-139 VVPDALVTLAAS
+139 VMPDSLVGLAAS
-151 AAITISDIPF
+151 AALTITDIPF
-161 EGPVSAPRV
+161 EGPVSSLRV

-176 WVINPSVAEME
+176 WVINPFASQMAD
-187 NSDVDLI
+187 SDVDLM

-211 ISEKEMVEALKF
+211 ISEKDMVEALKF

-234 QLALCDQMG
+234 QLELCNQMG
-243 GRKAPREY
+243 GRKAPRQY
-251 SHETNSEELAAT
+251 NHETNSDDLKKQ
-263 VKEATYQQF
+263 VIDATYQKY
-272 YDAAKVPSEKDE
+272 YDAAKTPSVKEE
-284 RATKFGAINKAYI
+284 RAEKFKSIDNELI
-297 ESLPEDTDSETKTM
+297 DSLPEDTDDSTMTM
-311 VKRYLAKSKKEA
+311 VKRYLGKSKKEA
-323 VRNMMLDNKQRL
+323 VRNMMLDLKQRL

-382 MIDNYQAKSFSKL
+382 MIDNYQEKSFSKF

-427 RGIKRMIPDDFPY
+427 RGLKRMIPDDFPY

-458 TVCAASMAMMDA
+458 TVCAGSMAMMDA

-475 AGASGIAMGMVA
+475 AGVSGIAMGMVA
-487 DKDGRY
+487 DDKGRY

-515 NTDGI
+515 NEDGI
-520 YAVQMDMKVEGL
+520 YACQMDMKVDGL

-546 GRMHILGEMEKTI
+546 GRMHILHEMEKTI
-559 STPNEGLKDHAPQIE
+559 ANPNSGLKDHAPQIE
-574 VMIIPKDKIGA
+574 MMTIPKDKIGA
-585 CIGSGGKVIQEIQAE
+585 VIGSGGKVIQEIQQE
-600 TGAIITIEEDGETGI
+600 TDATVTIEEDGDFGI

-632 ILGIITDPEPG
+632 ILGIITDPEVG
-643 TEYTG
+643 TEYVG
-648 KITKIMDFGA
+648 KIKSVVDFGA

-679 IETMDKAP
+679 LESMEDVFE
-687 LKEGQEVT
+687 EGEEVK
-695 VKLLAVDERSGK
+695 VKLIEFDERNGK
-707 LKLSMKVLT
+707 LRLSRKVLL

-722 VERPPRERRDNDR
+722 VERPPRERRDNNR
-735 GGRGRDD
+735 NSGD

-750 GGGRGRDDRR
+750 G
-760 GGDRD
+760 RD
-765 NRGGD
+765 NRG
-770 RRDNRSDN
+770 RNNR
-778 RDSKPKNDSE
+778 K
-788 GDVG
+788 

>member
-1 VKHFFNNIGGTT
+1 
-13 ATFMNVFT
+13 MNVFT
-21 QTLSYGDGKE
+21 QTLSYGDGKD

-42 AHGSVVLSQG
+42 AHGAVVLSQG
-52 KLKLLAT
+52 RLKLLAT

-107 CRIVDRTLRPLFPG
+107 CRIVDRTLRPLFPS

-134 SADAD
+134 SADEE
-139 VVPDALVTLAAS
+139 VLPDALVALAAS
-151 AAITISDIPF
+151 AALTITDIPF
-161 EGPVSAPRV
+161 EGPISAPRV

-176 WVINPSVAEME
+176 WVINPTATEME
-187 NSDVDLI
+187 NSDVDLL

-211 ISEKEMVEALKF
+211 ISEKDMVEALKF
-223 AHTHIKNDCAA
+223 AHTFIKKDCAA

-251 SHETNSEELAAT
+251 NHETNSEELAAT
-263 VKEATYQQF
+263 VKEATYQKF
-272 YDAAKVPSEKDE
+272 YDAALVPSEKDE
-284 RATKFGAINKAYI
+284 RAEKFSAINKEYI
-297 ESLPEDTDSETKTM
+297 ASLPDDTDGETLTM

-345 IWTEVDYLPSVH
+345 IWSEVDYLPSVH

-412 RGPGRREIGHGNLAE
+412 RGPGRREIGHGALAE

-475 AGASGIAMGMVA
+475 SGASGIAMGMVA
-487 DKDGRY
+487 DKEGRY

-515 NTDGI
+515 NADGI

-532 SYDVLEEALLQAKE
+532 SYDVLEEALVQARE

-559 STPNEGLKDHAPQIE
+559 SAPKSSLKDHAPQIE

-585 CIGSGGKVIQEIQAE
+585 CIGSGGKVIQEIQAQ
-600 TGAIITIEEDGETGI
+600 TGAVITIEEDGDTGI

-623 GPIEAAKEW
+623 APITAAKEW
-632 ILGIITDPEPG
+632 IMGIITDPEPG

-735 GGRGRDD
+735 RGGGRDD
-742 RRGGRDNR
+742 RRGGGRDNR
-750 GGGRGRDDRR
+750 GGG
-760 GGDRD
+760 RD

-770 RRDNRSDN
+770 RRDNRNDRPDN
-778 RDSKPKNDSE
+778 RNREDKPASDSSE
-788 GDVG
+788 DVG

>member
-1 VKHFFNNIGGTT
+1 
-13 ATFMNVFT
+13 MNVLT
-21 QTLSYGDGKE
+21 QKLSYGDGKD
-31 VTLETG
+31 VIIETG

-42 AHGSVVLSQG
+42 AHGSVVVTQG

-59 VVSNKEA
+59 IVSNKDA

-97 GRLSNSEILV
+97 GRLSNAEILV
-107 CRIVDRTLRPLFPG
+107 CRIVDRTLRPLFPS
-121 DYHAETQVMIQLI
+121 DYHSETQVMIQLI
-134 SADAD
+134 SADSE
-139 VVPDALVTLAAS
+139 VMPDALVGLAAS
-151 AAITISDIPF
+151 AALTITDIPF
-161 EGPVSAPRV
+161 EGPVSALRV

-176 WVINPSVAEME
+176 WVINPYASQMAD
-187 NSDVDLI
+187 SDVDLL

-223 AHTHIKNDCAA
+223 AHNHIKNDCAA

-251 SHETNSEELAAT
+251 NHETNSDDLK
-263 VKEATYQQF
+263 KEVFDATYQKY
-272 YDAAKVPSEKDE
+272 YDAAKTPSVKEE
-284 RATKFGAINKAYI
+284 RAENFKSIDNEFID
-297 ESLPEDTDSETKTM
+297 SLPEDTDDVTMTM
-311 VKRYLAKSKKEA
+311 VKRYLGKSKKEA
-323 VRNMMLDNKQRL
+323 VRNMMLDLKQRL

-382 MIDNYQAKSFSKL
+382 MIDNYQEKTFSKF

-427 RGIKRMIPDDFPY
+427 RGLKRMIPDDFPY

-458 TVCAASMAMMDA
+458 TVCAGSMAMMDA

-475 AGASGIAMGMVA
+475 AGVSGIAMGMVA
-487 DKDGRY
+487 DDKGRY

-515 NTDGI
+515 NEDGI
-520 YAVQMDMKVEGL
+520 YACQMDMKVDGL
-532 SYDVLEEALLQAKE
+532 SYEVLEEALMQAKE
-546 GRMHILGEMEKTI
+546 GRMHILNEMEKTI
-559 STPNEGLKDHAPQIE
+559 SKPNSGLKDHAPQIE
-574 VMIIPKDKIGA
+574 MMTIPKEKIGA
-585 CIGSGGKVIQEIQAE
+585 VIGSGGKVIQEIQQE
-600 TGAIITIEEDGETGI
+600 TDAIVTIEEDGDFGI

-632 ILGIITDPEPG
+632 ILGIITDPEVG
-643 TEYTG
+643 TEYVG
-648 KITKIMDFGA
+648 KVKSIVDFGA

-679 IETMDKAP
+679 LESMADVFE
-687 LKEGQEVT
+687 EGEEVK
-695 VKLLAVDERSGK
+695 VKLIEFDERNGK
-707 LKLSMKVLT
+707 LRLSRKVLL

-722 VERPPRERRDNDR
+722 VERPPRERRDNNR
-735 GGRGRDD
+735 NGGD

-750 GGGRGRDDRR
+750 G
-760 GGDRD
+760 RD
-765 NRGGD
+765 NRG
-770 RRDNRSDN
+770 RNNR
-778 RDSKPKNDSE
+778 K
-788 GDVG
+788 

>member
-1 VKHFFNNIGGTT
+1 
-13 ATFMNVFT
+13 MNVFT
-21 QTLSYGDGKE
+21 QKLSYGDGKD

-42 AHGSVVLSQG
+42 AHGAVVLTQG
-52 KLKLLAT
+52 KMKLLAT
-59 VVSNKEA
+59 VVSNKDA

-97 GRLSNSEILV
+97 GRLSNAEILV
-107 CRIVDRTLRPLFPG
+107 CRIVDRTLRPLFPN
-121 DYHAETQVMIQLI
+121 DYHAETQVMIQLM

-139 VVPDALVTLAAS
+139 VLPDALVALAAS
-151 AAITISDIPF
+151 AALTITDIPF
-161 EGPVSAPRV
+161 EGPVSSPRV

-176 WVINPSVAEME
+176 WVINPTASEME
-187 NSDVDLI
+187 NSDVDLM

-223 AHTHIKNDCAA
+223 AHQFIKKDCEA
-234 QLALCDQMG
+234 QLALCEQMG
-243 GRKAPREY
+243 GRKASRVY
-251 SHETNSEELAAT
+251 NHETNSDELKNT
-263 VKEATYQQF
+263 VIDATYKKY
-272 YDAAKVPSEKDE
+272 YDAAKVPSVKEERSEKF
-284 RATKFGAINKAYI
+284 KAIDKEYI
-297 ESLPEDTDSETKTM
+297 ESLAEDTDGETLTM
-311 VKRYLAKSKKEA
+311 VKRYLGKSKKEA
-323 VRNMMLDNKQRL
+323 VRNMMLDLKHRL

-345 IWTEVDYLPSVH
+345 IWSEVDFLPSAH

-382 MIDNYQAKSFSKL
+382 MIDNAMEKYFSKF

-427 RGIKRMIPDDFPY
+427 RGLKKMLPDDFPY

-458 TVCAASMAMMDA
+458 TVCAGSMAMMDA

-475 AGASGIAMGMVA
+475 SGLSGIAMGMVA

-502 EDHLGDMDFKVVG
+502 EDHLGDMDFKVMG
-515 NTDGI
+515 NENGI
-520 YAVQMDMKVEGL
+520 YACQMDMKVEGL

-546 GRMHILGEMEKTI
+546 GRMHILREMEKTI
-559 STPNEGLKDHAPQIE
+559 AKPNENLKDHAPQIE
-574 VMIIPKDKIGA
+574 MMQIPKDKIGA
-585 CIGSGGKVIQEIQAE
+585 VIGSGGKVIQEIQRE
-600 TGAIITIEEDGETGI
+600 TGAIVTIEEEGDFCN

-623 GPIEAAKEW
+623 GPIEAAKAW
-632 ILGIITDPEPG
+632 IMGIITDPEPG

-658 FVEILP
+658 FVQILP

-687 LKEGQEVT
+687 LAEGQEVT
-695 VKLLAVDERSGK
+695 VKLLEIDERSGK
-707 LKLSMKVLT
+707 MKLSMKVLT

-722 VERPPRERRDNDR
+722 IERPPREKREGDR
-735 GGRGRDD
+735 GGRDD
-742 RRGGRDNR
+742 RRGGGRDNR

-760 GGDRD
+760 SNDR
-765 NRGGD
+765 
-770 RRDNRSDN
+770 
-778 RDSKPKNDSE
+778 
-788 GDVG
+788 

>member
-1 VKHFFNNIGGTT
+1 
-13 ATFMNVFT
+13 MNVFT
-21 QTLSYGDGKE
+21 QKLSYGDGKD

-42 AHGSVVLSQG
+42 AHGAVVLTQG
-52 KLKLLAT
+52 KMKLLAT
-59 VVSNKEA
+59 VVSNKDA

-97 GRLSNSEILV
+97 GRLSNAEILV
-107 CRIVDRTLRPLFPG
+107 CRIVDRTLRPLFPN
-121 DYHAETQVMIQLI
+121 DYHAETQVMIQLM
-134 SADAD
+134 SADVD
-139 VVPDALVTLAAS
+139 VLPDALVALAAS
-151 AAITISDIPF
+151 AALTITDIPF
-161 EGPVSAPRV
+161 EGPVSSPRV

-176 WVINPSVAEME
+176 WVINPTASEME
-187 NSDVDLI
+187 NSDVDLM

-223 AHTHIKNDCAA
+223 AHQFIKKDCEA
-234 QLALCDQMG
+234 QLALCEQMG
-243 GRKAPREY
+243 GRKAPRVY
-251 SHETNSEELAAT
+251 NHETNSDELKTT
-263 VKEATYQQF
+263 VIDATYQKY
-272 YDAAKVPSEKDE
+272 YDAAKVPSVKEERSEKF
-284 RATKFGAINKAYI
+284 KAIDKEYI
-297 ESLPEDTDSETKTM
+297 ESLAEDTDGETLTM
-311 VKRYLAKSKKEA
+311 VKRYLGKSKKEA
-323 VRNMMLDNKQRL
+323 VRNMMLDLKHRL

-345 IWTEVDYLPSVH
+345 IWSEVDFLPSAH

-382 MIDNYQAKSFSKL
+382 MIDNAMEKYFSKF

-427 RGIKRMIPDDFPY
+427 RGLKKMLPDDFPY

-458 TVCAASMAMMDA
+458 TVCAGSMAMMDA

-475 AGASGIAMGMVA
+475 SGLSGIAMGMVA

-502 EDHLGDMDFKVVG
+502 EDHLGDMDFKVMG
-515 NTDGI
+515 NENGI
-520 YAVQMDMKVEGL
+520 YACQMDMKVEGL

-546 GRMHILGEMEKTI
+546 GRMHILREMEKTI
-559 STPNEGLKDHAPQIE
+559 AKPNETLKDHAPQLE
-574 VMIIPKDKIGA
+574 MMQIPKDKIGA
-585 CIGSGGKVIQEIQAE
+585 VIGSGGKVIQEIQRE
-600 TGAIITIEEDGETGI
+600 TGAIVTIEEEGDFGN

-623 GPIEAAKEW
+623 GPIEAAKAW

-658 FVEILP
+658 FVQILP

-687 LKEGQEVT
+687 LAEGQEVT
-695 VKLLAVDERSGK
+695 VKLLEIDERSGK
-707 LKLSMKVLT
+707 MKLSMKVLT

-722 VERPPRERRDNDR
+722 IERPPREKREGDR
-735 GGRGRDD
+735 GGRDD
-742 RRGGRDNR
+742 RRGGGRDNR

-760 GGDRD
+760 SNDR
-765 NRGGD
+765 
-770 RRDNRSDN
+770 
-778 RDSKPKNDSE
+778 
-788 GDVG
+788 

>member
-1 VKHFFNNIGGTT
+1 
-13 ATFMNVFT
+13 MNVFT
-21 QTLSYGDGKE
+21 QKLSYGDGKDI
-31 VTLETG
+31 TIETG

-42 AHGSVVLSQG
+42 AHGSVVVSQG

-59 VVSNKEA
+59 IVSNKDA

-107 CRIVDRTLRPLFPG
+107 CRIVDRTLRPLFPS
-121 DYHAETQVMIQLI
+121 DYHSETQVMIQLI
-134 SADAD
+134 SADPE
-139 VVPDALVTLAAS
+139 VMPDSLVGLAAS
-151 AAITISDIPF
+151 AALTITDIPF
-161 EGPVSAPRV
+161 EGPVSSLRV

-176 WVINPSVAEME
+176 WVINPFASQMADSE
-187 NSDVDLI
+187 VDLM

-211 ISEKEMVEALKF
+211 ISEKDMVEALKF

-234 QLALCDQMG
+234 QLELCDQMG
-243 GRKAPREY
+243 GRKAPRQY
-251 SHETNSEELAAT
+251 NHETNSDDLKKQ
-263 VKEATYQQF
+263 VIDATYQKY
-272 YDAAKVPSEKDE
+272 YDAAKTPSVKEE
-284 RATKFGAINKAYI
+284 RAEKFKSIDNEYI
-297 ESLPEDTDSETKTM
+297 DSLPEDTDDSTMTM
-311 VKRYLAKSKKEA
+311 VKRYLGKSKKDA
-323 VRNMMLDNKQRL
+323 VRNMMLDLKQRL

-382 MIDNYQAKSFSKL
+382 MIDNYQEKSFSKF

-427 RGIKRMIPDDFPY
+427 RGLKRMIPDDFPY

-458 TVCAASMAMMDA
+458 TVCAGSMAMMDA

-475 AGASGIAMGMVA
+475 AGVSGIAMGMVA
-487 DKDGRY
+487 DDKGRY

-515 NTDGI
+515 NEDGI
-520 YAVQMDMKVEGL
+520 YACQMDMKVDGL

-546 GRMHILGEMEKTI
+546 GRMHILHEMEKTI
-559 STPNEGLKDHAPQIE
+559 ANPNSGLKDHAPQIE
-574 VMIIPKDKIGA
+574 MMTIPKDKIGA
-585 CIGSGGKVIQEIQAE
+585 VIGSGGKVIQEIQQE
-600 TGAIITIEEDGETGI
+600 TDATVTIEEDGDFGI

-632 ILGIITDPEPG
+632 ILGIITDPEVG
-643 TEYTG
+643 TEYVG
-648 KITKIMDFGA
+648 KIKSVVDFGA

-679 IETMDKAP
+679 LESMEDVFE
-687 LKEGQEVT
+687 EGEEVK
-695 VKLLAVDERSGK
+695 VKLIEFDERNGK
-707 LKLSMKVLT
+707 LRLSRKVLL

-722 VERPPRERRDNDR
+722 VERPPRERRDNNR
-735 GGRGRDD
+735 NSGD

-750 GGGRGRDDRR
+750 G
-760 GGDRD
+760 RD
-765 NRGGD
+765 NRG
-770 RRDNRSDN
+770 RNNR
-778 RDSKPKNDSE
+778 K
-788 GDVG
+788 

>member
-1 VKHFFNNIGGTT
+1 
-13 ATFMNVFT
+13 MNVFT
-21 QTLSYGDGKE
+21 QKLSYGDGKD

-42 AHGSVVLSQG
+42 AHGAVVLTQG
-52 KLKLLAT
+52 KMKLLAT
-59 VVSNKEA
+59 VVSNKDA

-97 GRLSNSEILV
+97 GRLSNAEILV
-107 CRIVDRTLRPLFPG
+107 CRIVDRTLRPLFPN
-121 DYHAETQVMIQLI
+121 DYHAETQVMIQLM
-134 SADAD
+134 SADVD
-139 VVPDALVTLAAS
+139 VLPDALVALAAS
-151 AAITISDIPF
+151 AALTITDIPF
-161 EGPVSAPRV
+161 EGPVSSPRV

-176 WVINPSVAEME
+176 WVINPTTSEME
-187 NSDVDLI
+187 NSDVDLM

-223 AHTHIKNDCAA
+223 AHQFIKKDCEA
-234 QLALCDQMG
+234 QLALCEQMG
-243 GRKAPREY
+243 GRKAPRVY
-251 SHETNSEELAAT
+251 NHETNSDELKTT
-263 VKEATYQQF
+263 VIDATYQKY
-272 YDAAKVPSEKDE
+272 YDAAKVPSVKEERSEKF
-284 RATKFGAINKAYI
+284 KAIDKEYI
-297 ESLPEDTDSETKTM
+297 ESLAEDTDGETLTM
-311 VKRYLAKSKKEA
+311 VKRYLGKSKKEA
-323 VRNMMLDNKQRL
+323 VRNMMLDLKHRL

-345 IWTEVDYLPSVH
+345 IWSEVDFLPSAH

-382 MIDNYQAKSFSKL
+382 MIDNAMEKYFSKF

-427 RGIKRMIPDDFPY
+427 RGLKKMLPDDFPY

-458 TVCAASMAMMDA
+458 TVCAGSMAMMDA

-475 AGASGIAMGMVA
+475 SGLSGIAMGMVA

-502 EDHLGDMDFKVVG
+502 EDHLGDMDFKVMG
-515 NTDGI
+515 NENGI
-520 YAVQMDMKVEGL
+520 YACQMDMKVEGL

-546 GRMHILGEMEKTI
+546 GRMHILREMEKTI
-559 STPNEGLKDHAPQIE
+559 AKPNENLKDHAPQIE
-574 VMIIPKDKIGA
+574 MMQIPKDKIGA
-585 CIGSGGKVIQEIQAE
+585 VIGSGGKVIQEIQRE
-600 TGAIITIEEDGETGI
+600 TGAIVTIEEEGDFGN

-623 GPIEAAKEW
+623 GPIEAAKAW
-632 ILGIITDPEPG
+632 IMGIITDPEPG

-658 FVEILP
+658 FVQILP

-687 LKEGQEVT
+687 LVEGQEVT
-695 VKLLAVDERSGK
+695 VKLLEIDERSGK
-707 LKLSMKVLT
+707 MKLSMKVLT

-722 VERPPRERRDNDR
+722 IESPPREKREGDR
-735 GGRGRDD
+735 GGRDD
-742 RRGGRDNR
+742 RRGGGRDNR

-760 GGDRD
+760 SNDR
-765 NRGGD
+765 
-770 RRDNRSDN
+770 
-778 RDSKPKNDSE
+778 
-788 GDVG
+788 

>member
-1 VKHFFNNIGGTT
+1 
-13 ATFMNVFT
+13 MNVFT

-42 AHGSVVLSQG
+42 AHGAIVLSQG
-52 KLKLLAT
+52 RMKLLAT

-66 RDGVDFLPMSV
+66 RAGVDFLPMSV

-97 GRLSNSEILV
+97 GRLSNSEILI
-107 CRIVDRTLRPLFPG
+107 CRIVDRTLRPLFPS

-134 SADAD
+134 SADAEIL
-139 VVPDALVTLAAS
+139 PDALVALAAS
-151 AAITISDIPF
+151 AALTISDIPY
-161 EGPVSAPRV
+161 EGPISAPRV
-170 GRINGE
+170 GRVDGQ
-176 WVINPSVAEME
+176 WVINPTAAEME
-187 NSDVDLI
+187 NSDVDLL

-201 INMVEGEMNG
+201 VNMVEGEMNG

-223 AHTHIKNDCAA
+223 AHTFIKQDCAA
-234 QLALCDQMG
+234 QLALCEQMG

-251 SHETNSEELAAT
+251 NHETNSEELAAT
-263 VKEATYQQF
+263 VKEATYQKF

-284 RATKFGAINKAYI
+284 RSEKFGAINKEYI
-297 ESLPEDTDSETKTM
+297 ASLPEDTDGETITM

-323 VRNMMLDNKQRL
+323 VRNMMLDLKQRL

-345 IWTEVDYLPSVH
+345 IWSEVDYLPSVH

-412 RGPGRREIGHGNLAE
+412 RGPGRREIGHGALAE

-475 AGASGIAMGMVA
+475 SGASGIAMGMVA
-487 DKDGRY
+487 DKEGRY

-515 NTDGI
+515 NANGI

-532 SYDVLEEALLQAKE
+532 SYDVLEEALVQAKE

-559 STPNEGLKDHAPQIE
+559 SAPKTSLKDHAPQIE

-585 CIGSGGKVIQEIQAE
+585 CIGSGGKVIQQIQAE
-600 TGAIITIEEDGETGI
+600 TGAIITIEEDGDTGR
-615 VEISGVGS
+615 VEISGIGS
-623 GPIEAAKEW
+623 APIEAAKEW
-632 ILGIITDPEPG
+632 ITGIITDPEPG

-679 IETMDKAP
+679 LETMDKAP
-687 LKEGQEVT
+687 LSEGQEVT

-722 VERPPRERRDNDR
+722 VERPPREKRDGDRR
-735 GGRGRDD
+735 GGRDD
-742 RRGGRDNR
+742 RRGGGRDNR
-750 GGGRGRDDRR
+750 GGG
-760 GGDRD
+760 RD

-778 RDSKPKNDSE
+778 RNDDRDNKPAADSSE
-788 GDVG
+788 DVG

>member
-1 VKHFFNNIGGTT
+1 
-13 ATFMNVFT
+13 
-21 QTLSYGDGKE
+21 
-31 VTLETG
+31 
-37 KLARQ
+37 
-42 AHGSVVLSQG
+42 
-52 KLKLLAT
+52 
-59 VVSNKEA
+59 
-66 RDGVDFLPMSV
+66 
-77 DYQEKFA
+77 
-84 AGGRIPGGFLRRE
+84 
-97 GRLSNSEILV
+97 
-107 CRIVDRTLRPLFPG
+107 
-121 DYHAETQVMIQLI
+121 
-134 SADAD
+134 
-139 VVPDALVTLAAS
+139 
-151 AAITISDIPF
+151 
-161 EGPVSAPRV
+161 
-170 GRINGE
+170 
-176 WVINPSVAEME
+176 
-187 NSDVDLI
+187 
-194 VAGTAAD
+194 
-201 INMVEGEMNG
+201 
-211 ISEKEMVEALKF
+211 
-223 AHTHIKNDCAA
+223 
-234 QLALCDQMG
+234 
-243 GRKAPREY
+243 KAPREY

-284 RATKFGAINKAYI
+284 RATKFGDINKAYI
-297 ESLPEDTDSETKTM
+297 ESLPEDTDGETMTM

-382 MIDNYQAKSFSKL
+382 MIDNYKEKSFSKL

-515 NTDGI
+515 NETGI

-559 STPNEGLKDHAPQIE
+559 SKPNEGLKDHAPQLE

-600 TGAIITIEEDGETGI
+600 TGAVITIEEEGETGR

-623 GPIEAAKEW
+623 APIEAAKEW
-632 ILGIITDPEPG
+632 ILGIITDPEVG
-643 TEYTG
+643 TEYVG
-648 KITKIMDFGA
+648 KIKSIVDFGA

-679 IETMDKAP
+679 LEKM
-687 LKEGQEVT
+687 EGVFEEGEEVK
-695 VKLLAVDERSGK
+695 VKLIEFDERNGK
-707 LKLSMKVLT
+707 LRLSRKVLL

-722 VERPPRERRDNDR
+722 VERPPRERRDDR
-735 GGRGRDD
+735 RGND

-750 GGGRGRDDRR
+750 GGRDR
-760 GGDRD
+760 RD
-765 NRGGD
+765 NRGGRD
-770 RRDNRSDN
+770 RRDNRNDN
-778 RDSKPKNDSE
+778 RNRDNQNKPSGDSTENA
-788 GDVG
+788 G

>member
-1 VKHFFNNIGGTT
+1 
-13 ATFMNVFT
+13 MNVFT
-21 QTLSYGDGKE
+21 QTLSYGDGKD

-42 AHGSVVLSQG
+42 AHGAVVVSQG

-59 VVSNKEA
+59 VVSSKDA
-66 RDGVDFLPMSV
+66 RDGVDFLPLSV

-97 GRLSNSEILV
+97 GRLSNAEILV
-107 CRIVDRTLRPLFPG
+107 CRIVDRTLRPLFPS

-134 SADAD
+134 SADAE
-139 VVPDALVTLAAS
+139 VVPDALVGLAAS

-161 EGPVSAPRV
+161 DGPVSALRV
-170 GRINGE
+170 GRINGK
-176 WVINPSVAEME
+176 WVINPYASEMP
-187 NSDVDLI
+187 NSDVDLM

-211 ISEKEMVEALKF
+211 ISEQEMVEALKF
-223 AHTHIKNDCAA
+223 AHDHIKKDCAA
-234 QLALCDQMG
+234 QLAFCEQMG
-243 GRKAPREY
+243 GRKTPREY
-251 SHETNSEELAAT
+251 SHETNSDALK
-263 VKEATYQQF
+263 KEVIDATYQQF
-272 YDAAKVPSEKDE
+272 YDAAKVPSVKEE
-284 RATKFGAINKAYI
+284 RAEKFAAINNAYI
-297 ESLPEDTDSETKTM
+297 DALPEDTDEQTLTM
-311 VKRYLAKSKKEA
+311 VKRYLGKSKKEA

-372 VTLGSKLDQQ
+372 LTLGSKLDQQ
-382 MIDNYQAKSFSKL
+382 MIDNYQEKSFSKF

-458 TVCAASMAMMDA
+458 TVCAGSMAMMDA

-475 AGASGIAMGMVA
+475 GGVSGIAMGMVA
-487 DKDGRY
+487 DDKGRY

-515 NTDGI
+515 NEDGI
-520 YAVQMDMKVEGL
+520 YACQMDMKVDGL
-532 SYDVLEEALLQAKE
+532 SYDVLEEALMQAKE
-546 GRMHILGEMEKTI
+546 GRAHILNEMNKTI
-559 STPNEGLKDHAPQIE
+559 SVPNAGLKDHAPQIE
-574 VMIIPKDKIGA
+574 MMTIPKDKIGA
-585 CIGSGGKVIQEIQAE
+585 VIGSGGKVIQEIQQQTE
-600 TGAIITIEEDGETGI
+600 AIVTIEEEGDFGI

-632 ILGIITDPEPG
+632 ILGIITDPEVG
-643 TEYTG
+643 TEYEGTV
-648 KITKIMDFGA
+648 KSIVDFGA

-679 IETMDKAP
+679 LESMQDVFE
-687 LKEGQEVT
+687 EGET
-695 VKLLAVDERSGK
+695 VKVKLIEFDERNGK
-707 LKLSMKVLT
+707 LRLSRKVKK

-722 VERPPRERRDNDR
+722 VERPPRERRDNNR
-735 GGRGRDD
+735 GNSR
-742 RRGGRDNR
+742 GRDNR
-750 GGGRGRDDRR
+750 GRDKRGRNNHR
-760 GGDRD
+760 
-765 NRGGD
+765 N
-770 RRDNRSDN
+770 
-778 RDSKPKNDSE
+778 
-788 GDVG
+788 

>member
-1 VKHFFNNIGGTT
+1 
-13 ATFMNVFT
+13 MNVFT
-21 QTLSYGDGKE
+21 QKLSYGDGKDI
-31 VTLETG
+31 TIETG

-42 AHGSVVLSQG
+42 AHGSVVVSQG

-59 VVSNKEA
+59 IVSNKDA

-107 CRIVDRTLRPLFPG
+107 CRIVDRTLRPLFPS
-121 DYHAETQVMIQLI
+121 DYHSETQVMIQLI
-134 SADAD
+134 SADPE
-139 VVPDALVTLAAS
+139 VMPDSLVGLAAS
-151 AAITISDIPF
+151 AALTITDIPF
-161 EGPVSAPRV
+161 EGPVSSLRV

-176 WVINPSVAEME
+176 WVINPFASQMAD
-187 NSDVDLI
+187 SDVDLM

-211 ISEKEMVEALKF
+211 ISEKDMVEALKF

-234 QLALCDQMG
+234 QLELCDQMG
-243 GRKAPREY
+243 GRKAPRQY
-251 SHETNSEELAAT
+251 NHETNSDELKKQ
-263 VKEATYQQF
+263 VVDATYQKY
-272 YDAAKVPSEKDE
+272 YDAAKTPSVKEE
-284 RATKFGAINKAYI
+284 RAEKFKSIDNEYI
-297 ESLPEDTDSETKTM
+297 DSLPEDTDDSTMTM
-311 VKRYLAKSKKEA
+311 VKRYLGKSKKEA
-323 VRNMMLDNKQRL
+323 VRNMMLDLKQRL

-382 MIDNYQAKSFSKL
+382 MIDNYQEKSFSKF

-427 RGIKRMIPDDFPY
+427 RGLKRMIPDDFPY

-458 TVCAASMAMMDA
+458 TVCAGSMAMMDA

-475 AGASGIAMGMVA
+475 AGVSGIAMGMVA
-487 DKDGRY
+487 DDKGRY

-515 NTDGI
+515 NEDGI
-520 YAVQMDMKVEGL
+520 YACQMDMKVDGL

-546 GRMHILGEMEKTI
+546 GRMHILHEMEKTI
-559 STPNEGLKDHAPQIE
+559 AKPNSGLKDHAPQIE
-574 VMIIPKDKIGA
+574 MMTIPKDKIGA
-585 CIGSGGKVIQEIQAE
+585 VIGSGGKVIQEIQQE
-600 TGAIITIEEDGETGI
+600 TDATVTIEEDGDFGI

-632 ILGIITDPEPG
+632 ILGIITDPEVG
-643 TEYTG
+643 TEYVG
-648 KITKIMDFGA
+648 KIKSVVDFGA

-679 IETMDKAP
+679 LESMEDVFE
-687 LKEGQEVT
+687 EGEEVK
-695 VKLLAVDERSGK
+695 VKLIEFDERNGK
-707 LKLSMKVLT
+707 LRLSRKVLL

-722 VERPPRERRDNDR
+722 VERPPRERRDNNR
-735 GGRGRDD
+735 NSGD

-750 GGGRGRDDRR
+750 G
-760 GGDRD
+760 RD
-765 NRGGD
+765 NRG
-770 RRDNRSDN
+770 RNNR
-778 RDSKPKNDSE
+778 K
-788 GDVG
+788 

>member
-1 VKHFFNNIGGTT
+1 
-13 ATFMNVFT
+13 MNVFT
-21 QTLSYGDGKE
+21 QKLSYGDGKDI
-31 VTLETG
+31 TIETG

-42 AHGSVVLSQG
+42 AHGSVVVSQG

-59 VVSNKEA
+59 IVSNKDA

-107 CRIVDRTLRPLFPG
+107 CRIVDRTLRPLFPS
-121 DYHAETQVMIQLI
+121 DYHSETQVMIQLI
-134 SADAD
+134 SADPE
-139 VVPDALVTLAAS
+139 VMPDSLVGLAAS
-151 AAITISDIPF
+151 AALTITDIPF
-161 EGPVSAPRV
+161 EGPVSSLRV

-176 WVINPSVAEME
+176 WVINPFASQMAD
-187 NSDVDLI
+187 SDVDLM

-211 ISEKEMVEALKF
+211 ISEKDMVEALKF

-234 QLALCDQMG
+234 QLELCDQMG
-243 GRKAPREY
+243 GRKAPRQY
-251 SHETNSEELAAT
+251 NHETNSDELKKQ
-263 VKEATYQQF
+263 VVDATYQKY
-272 YDAAKVPSEKDE
+272 YDAAKTPSVKEE
-284 RATKFGAINKAYI
+284 RAEKFKSSDNEYI
-297 ESLPEDTDSETKTM
+297 DSLPEDTDDSTMTM
-311 VKRYLAKSKKEA
+311 VKRYLGKSKKEA
-323 VRNMMLDNKQRL
+323 VRNMMLDLKQRL

-382 MIDNYQAKSFSKL
+382 MIDNYQEKSFSKF

-427 RGIKRMIPDDFPY
+427 RGLKRMIPDDFPY

-458 TVCAASMAMMDA
+458 TVCAGSMAMMDA

-475 AGASGIAMGMVA
+475 AGVSGIAMGMVA
-487 DKDGRY
+487 DDKGRY

-515 NTDGI
+515 NENGI
-520 YAVQMDMKVEGL
+520 YACQMDMKVDGL

-546 GRMHILGEMEKTI
+546 GRMHILHEMEKTI
-559 STPNEGLKDHAPQIE
+559 ANPNSGLKDHAPQIE
-574 VMIIPKDKIGA
+574 MMTIPKDKIGA
-585 CIGSGGKVIQEIQAE
+585 VIGSGGKVIQEIQQE
-600 TGAIITIEEDGETGI
+600 TDATVTIEEDGDFGI

-632 ILGIITDPEPG
+632 ILGIITDPEVG
-643 TEYTG
+643 TEYVG
-648 KITKIMDFGA
+648 KIKSVVDFGA

-679 IETMDKAP
+679 LESMEDVFE
-687 LKEGQEVT
+687 EGEEVK
-695 VKLLAVDERSGK
+695 VKLIEFDERNGK
-707 LKLSMKVLT
+707 LRLSRKVLL

-722 VERPPRERRDNDR
+722 VERPPIERRDNNR
-735 GGRGRDD
+735 NSGD

-750 GGGRGRDDRR
+750 G
-760 GGDRD
+760 RD
-765 NRGGD
+765 NRG
-770 RRDNRSDN
+770 RNNR
-778 RDSKPKNDSE
+778 K
-788 GDVG
+788 

>member
-1 VKHFFNNIGGTT
+1 
-13 ATFMNVFT
+13 MNVFT
-21 QTLSYGDGKE
+21 QKLSYGDGKDI
-31 VTLETG
+31 TIETG

-42 AHGSVVLSQG
+42 AHGSVVVSQG

-59 VVSNKEA
+59 IVSNKDA

-107 CRIVDRTLRPLFPG
+107 CRIVDRTLRPLFPS
-121 DYHAETQVMIQLI
+121 DYHSETQVMIQLI
-134 SADAD
+134 SADPE
-139 VVPDALVTLAAS
+139 VMPDSLVGLAAS
-151 AAITISDIPF
+151 AALTITDIPF
-161 EGPVSAPRV
+161 EGPVSSLRV

-176 WVINPSVAEME
+176 WVINPFASQMAD
-187 NSDVDLI
+187 SDVDLM

-211 ISEKEMVEALKF
+211 ISEKDMVEALKF

-234 QLALCDQMG
+234 QLELCDQMG
-243 GRKAPREY
+243 GRKAPRQY
-251 SHETNSEELAAT
+251 NHETNSDELKKQ
-263 VKEATYQQF
+263 VVDATYQKY
-272 YDAAKVPSEKDE
+272 YDAAKTPSVKEE
-284 RATKFGAINKAYI
+284 RAEKFKSIDNEYI
-297 ESLPEDTDSETKTM
+297 DSLAEDTDDSTMTM
-311 VKRYLAKSKKEA
+311 VKRYLGKSKKEA
-323 VRNMMLDNKQRL
+323 VRNMMLDLKQRL

-382 MIDNYQAKSFSKL
+382 MIDNYQEKSFSKF

-427 RGIKRMIPDDFPY
+427 RGLKRMIPDDFPY

-458 TVCAASMAMMDA
+458 TVCAGSMAMMDA

-475 AGASGIAMGMVA
+475 AGVSGIAMGMVA
-487 DKDGRY
+487 DDKGQY

-515 NTDGI
+515 NEDGI
-520 YAVQMDMKVEGL
+520 YACQMDMKVDGL

-546 GRMHILGEMEKTI
+546 GRMHILHEMEKTI
-559 STPNEGLKDHAPQIE
+559 ANPNSGLKDHAPQIE
-574 VMIIPKDKIGA
+574 MMTIPKDKIGA
-585 CIGSGGKVIQEIQAE
+585 VIGSGGKVIQEIQQE
-600 TGAIITIEEDGETGI
+600 TDATVTIEEDGDFGI

-632 ILGIITDPEPG
+632 ILGIITDPEVG
-643 TEYTG
+643 TEYVG
-648 KITKIMDFGA
+648 KIKSVVDFGA

-679 IETMDKAP
+679 LESMEDVFE
-687 LKEGQEVT
+687 EGEEVK
-695 VKLLAVDERSGK
+695 VKLIEFDERNGK
-707 LKLSMKVLT
+707 LRLSRKVLL

-722 VERPPRERRDNDR
+722 VERPLRERRDNNR
-735 GGRGRDD
+735 NSGD

-750 GGGRGRDDRR
+750 G
-760 GGDRD
+760 RD
-765 NRGGD
+765 NRG
-770 RRDNRSDN
+770 RNNR
-778 RDSKPKNDSE
+778 K
-788 GDVG
+788 